1 LKIARPWIYY
11 KRSLAQPFVFRK
23 IFLILSQA
31 ITIKLIKTH
40 TNHSDKEL
48 VQLWQKGDDLA
59 FEKLYYNYAVEL
71 LTIAVQ
77 KTNDR
82 EIARELIQS
91 VFVTFF
97 NYKETAHQIISLR
110 AYLYTIL
117 KNRILDHHRHGLVH
131 KKYQDHSTHHYA
143 AEVDQGVHTYIE
155 TKELE
160 RRLNEEI
167 QKLPPQC
174 KHVFTM
180 RREQELSNKEI
191 ALQLNISENTV
202 EQHMRKALR
211 LLKQALHIGQRSL
224 FFLL

>member
-1 LKIARPWIYY
+1 
-11 KRSLAQPFVFRK
+11 
-23 IFLILSQA
+23 LSQA

-48 VQLWQKGDDLA
+48 IQLWQKGHELA
-59 FEKLYYNYAVEL
+59 FEQLYHHYAVEL

-82 EIARELIQS
+82 EIARELVQN

-97 NYKETAHQIISLR
+97 NYKDAAHQIVSVR

-117 KNRILDHHRHGLVH
+117 KNRILDHYRHELVH
-131 KKYQDHSTHHYA
+131 KKYQEHTTHYA
-143 AEVDQGVHTYIE
+143 ETAADHGVHTYIE

-174 KHVFTM
+174 KNVFTL